1 MKPFTFFT
9 VFPPIH
15 LYHKPKLSP
24 SPLCNIP
31 DHLAHNKPNV
41 ETTRSQAPPFAHC
54 CAHARSWRGP
64 SYFLRATAH
73 LRAAK
78 MRRAGWERREPVLVA
93 SPLTTAFVTARSAA
107 TGRRRAC
114 RPMLCPFPY
123 KSRAAAKFCRV
134 GKEMARILPPLS
146 RHRRRT
152 RAPSDARTEG
162 ASFQPAV
169 LLRARRC

>member
-15 LYHKPKLSP
+15 LYHEPKLSP
-24 SPLCNIP
+24 FHLSATSLIILHNQTLKQHAHKRHHSPN
-31 DHLAHNKPNV
+31 
-41 ETTRSQAPPFAHC
+41 C

-64 SYFLRATAH
+64 SYFLRAAAH

-78 MRRAGWERREPVLVA
+78 MSSAGWKRREPFLVE
-93 SPLTTAFVTARSAA
+93 SPLTTAFVTARSTA

-134 GKEMARILPPLS
+134 GKEMVRILPPLS